1 MNRVHSEK
9 ERNRHTERKH
19 RCSRLAAAFFSCARR
34 LDPHFLEIFH
44 DADDDHIDDGTAH
57 HTGGGGDLLVHAGQQ
72 HAGILKITAVVNIE
86 IAYLKKLLSAAV
98 PAGNQSGV
106 FHVGEGNGFHSHF
119 SCLDGH
125 FDGGGVPSGNGA
137 KKKHVAILYITVLQD
152 YRGIALQSFG
162 VPF

>member
-1 MNRVHSEK
+1 MRMTIILTMEQP
-9 ERNRHTERKH
+9 TI
-19 RCSRLAAAFFSCARR
+19 
-34 LDPHFLEIFH
+34 LEV
-44 DADDDHIDDGTAH
+44 
-57 HTGGGGDLLVHAGQQ
+57 GGDLLVHAGQQ